1 MDKQTKNILIIG
13 GAIAAVYFAIIKPIL
28 EGVGLKKSS
37 EEKATERENRELINE
52 QVKEITSQQK
62 PTKSIAEWKV
72 IADQIYNDLRYSA
85 IDDDK
90 ESAGYQVSRVKNDAD
105 FWILFQQFKKRR
117 EYIFGVPT
125 GSLMNLQQFINSN
138 LSKEKI
144 AKINDNYRRKG
155 IKFRF

>member
-1 MDKQTKNILIIG
+1 MDKETKNILLFG
-13 GAIAAVYFAIIKPIL
+13 GVVAVVYFGVVKPIL
-28 EGVGLKKSS
+28 EGVGLKKTS
-37 EEKATERENRELINE
+37 EEKQTEEQNKELIRE
-52 QVKEITSQQK
+52 QVKEATSVEK
-62 PTKSIAEWKV
+62 PTKSVAEWKI

-85 IDDDK
+85 VSDNKD
-90 ESAGYQVSRVKNDAD
+90 SAGYQVSRVKNNAD

-117 EYIFGVPT
+117 EYLFGVPS

-138 LSKEKI
+138 LSKDKI